1 MFLLS
6 GGFRDVDLIDDMT
19 HRRKNGVPEN
29 TRIWNDVVN
38 NFCCWYGC
46 RIKFS
51 FKKKNISL
59 LDMLDPCRFQC
70 VDPLLQQLFDERWTV
85 LVLSQKAH
93 RIQIAQLLCSRFRF
107 CTMDRE
113 IANTLWSTN
122 IAMEYPH
129 FH

>member
-1 MFLLS
+1 MS
-6 GGFRDVDLIDDMT
+6 IWNHMT
-19 HRRKNGVPEN
+19 HQQKCGVQN
-29 TRIWNDVVN
+29 TRIWNDDVVN
-38 NFCCWYGC
+38 IIVIGINV
-46 RIKFS
+46 S
-51 FKKKNISL
+51 NSVLEKNITM
-59 LDMLDPCRFQC
+59 LDMFRPCRFQC